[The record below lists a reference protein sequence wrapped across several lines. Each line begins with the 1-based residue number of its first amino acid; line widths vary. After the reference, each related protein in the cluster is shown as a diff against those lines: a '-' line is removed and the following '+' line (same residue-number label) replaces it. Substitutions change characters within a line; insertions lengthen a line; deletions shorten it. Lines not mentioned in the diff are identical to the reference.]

1 MDLLHESER
10 RFTKKLCDAMIPVMI
25 AAFWEIWLEAKKE
38 VADKKSKNT
47 TLVFQE
53 LLRGIKTWN
62 SSISLKNTEAIIKNQ
77 PLFPNLLAAVF
88 VIHVKILSAI
98 RTDKKSKKICI
109 KLPANDVFVQR
120 CYEACAKDL
129 YERPHIITEPHTE
142 EERNEDLNKRFNK
155 HICQV
160 IEDLVPTAE
169 ILQTYLPMPAAGEDL
184 NLDHDDEDPENE
196 DEIPDVMN
204 EDPINNTMGDPE
216 NQPGSNMEFGKTPGG
231 VDNTVT
237 VNNSATPPNVP
248 GGTPA
253 PENVEKMEQNLFDDA
268 AESKSVPLIGPQR
281 IEKLGS

>member
-1 MDLLHESER
+1 MDLLNESER

-25 AAFWEIWLEAKKE
+25 EAFWEIWLEAKKE
-38 VADKKSKNT
+38 VADKKSKNA

-53 LLRGIKTWN
+53 LLRAIKTWN

-77 PLFPNLLAAVF
+77 PLFPNLMAAVF
-88 VIHVKILSAI
+88 VIHVKILSSI

-142 EERNEDLNKRFNK
+142 EERHDDLKVRFSRR
-155 HICQV
+155 IGEV
-160 IEDLVPTAE
+160 IEELVPTAE
-169 ILQTYLPMPAAGEDL
+169 ILQTYLPLPAAGEDL
-184 NLDHDDEDPENE
+184 NLDHEDEDPEQE
-196 DEIPDVMN
+196 DEVPDVMN
-204 EDPINNTMGDPE
+204 EDPPTAENDPM
-216 NQPGSNMEFGKTPGG
+216 NIDGSNMEFGKTPGG

-237 VNNSATPPNVP
+237 VNNSGTPPNVP

-253 PENVEKMEQNLFDDA
+253 PENINKMEQNLFDDA
-268 AESKSVPLIGPQR
+268 AETKGVPIGPQR
-281 IEKLGS
+281 IEKLG

>member
-1 MDLLHESER
+1 MDLLNESER

-25 AAFWEIWLEAKKE
+25 EAFWEIWLEAKKE
-38 VADKKSKNT
+38 VVDKKSKNT

-53 LLRGIKTWN
+53 LLRAIKTWN
-62 SSISLKNTEAIIKNQ
+62 SSISLKNTEAIVKNQ
-77 PLFPNLLAAVF
+77 PLFPNLMAAVF
-88 VIHVKILSAI
+88 VIHVKILSSI

-142 EERNEDLNKRFNK
+142 EERNEDLRTRFAK
-155 HICQV
+155 KIAEV

-184 NLDHDDEDPENE
+184 NLDHEDEEAPEDEDE
-196 DEIPDVMN
+196 DVPDVMN
-204 EDPINNTMGDPE
+204 EDPVNVD
-216 NQPGSNMEFGKTPGG
+216 GSNMEFGKTPGG

-237 VNNSATPPNVP
+237 VNNTSTPPNIP

-253 PENVEKMEQNLFDDA
+253 PEPSVENMEQNLFDDA
-268 AESKSVPLIGPQR
+268 AESRVGPQR
-281 IEKLGS
+281 IEKLP

>member
-1 MDLLHESER
+1 MDLLNESER

-25 AAFWEIWLEAKKE
+25 EAFWEIWLEAKKE

-53 LLRGIKTWN
+53 LLRAIKTWN

-77 PLFPNLLAAVF
+77 PLFPNLMAAVF
-88 VIHVKILSAI
+88 VIHVKILSSI

-129 YERPHIITEPHTE
+129 YERPLIITEPHTE
-142 EERNEDLNKRFNK
+142 EERNEDLKARFTKR
-155 HICQV
+155 ITDV
-160 IEDLVPTAE
+160 IEELVPTAE
-169 ILQTYLPMPAAGEDL
+169 ILQTYLPLPAAGEDL
-184 NLDHDDEDPENE
+184 NLDHEDEEAPDEDE
-196 DEIPDVMN
+196 DVPDVMN
-204 EDPINNTMGDPE
+204 EDPVNTNDPM
-216 NQPGSNMEFGKTPGG
+216 NVDGSNMEFGKTPGG

-237 VNNSATPPNVP
+237 VNNTSTPPNVP

-253 PENVEKMEQNLFDDA
+253 PEPSVANMEQNLFDDA
-268 AESKSVPLIGPQR
+268 AESKIGPQR
-281 IEKLGS
+281 IEKLP

>member
-1 MDLLHESER
+1 MDLLNESER
-10 RFTKKLCDAMIPVMI
+10 RFTKKLCDAMIPIMI
-25 AAFWEIWLEAKKE
+25 EAFWEIWLEAKKE

-88 VIHVKILSAI
+88 VIHVKILSSI

-129 YERPHIITEPHTE
+129 YENPVIITEPNTE
-142 EERNEDLNKRFNK
+142 YARNEDLNRRFFK
-155 HICQV
+155 HINVV

-169 ILQTYLPMPAAGEDL
+169 ILNTYLPLPSPGEDL
-184 NLDHDDEDPENE
+184 NLDHEDEEKDPELEE
-196 DEIPDVMN
+196 DIPDVMN
-204 EDPINNTMGDPE
+204 EEPVTTP
-216 NQPGSNMEFGKTPGG
+216 NMEFGKTPGG

-237 VNNSATPPNVP
+237 VNNSTTPPNVP
-248 GGTPA
+248 GGTPGGTPA
-253 PENVEKMEQNLFDDA
+253 GIPAMEQTLFDDA
-268 AESKSVPLIGPQR
+268 PVGPQR

>member
-1 MDLLHESER
+1 MDLLNESER
-10 RFTKKLCDAMIPVMI
+10 RFTKKLCDGMIPVMI
-25 AAFWEIWLEAKKE
+25 AAFWEIWLEAQKECSEKKN
-38 VADKKSKNT
+38 KQT
-47 TLVFQE
+47 TRVFQE
-53 LLRGIKTWN
+53 LLRSIKTWN

-77 PLFPNLLAAVF
+77 PLFPNLVAAVF

-129 YERPHIITEPHTE
+129 YENPFIITEQNTE
-142 EERNEDLNKRFNK
+142 AARNEDLHKRFNK

-184 NLDHDDEDPENE
+184 NLDHDDAEIEE
-196 DEIPDVMN
+196 DEGDNMLN
-204 EDPINNTMGDPE
+204 EDPLPTTQDPIPQD
-216 NQPGSNMEFGKTPGG
+216 NSNMEFGKTPGG
-231 VDNTVT
+231 STTVET
-237 VNNSATPPNVP
+237 SPGLTPPNVE
-248 GGTPA
+248 GGGAPQ

-268 AESKSVPLIGPQR
+268 PQR
-281 IEKLGS
+281 IEKLGA